1 MSIKLNTAGGCAA
14 LIAFPIGAI
23 VGIIMEI
30 VNWRERRSEEKR
42 LKEEES
48 PEIEEEESPVT
59 DEEMDHAAHMLIDDK
74 VREKCVDFNDKDMVD
89 SVISILTVL
98 AKDVFP
104 TADGDILVLNI
115 TREPDLV
122 ATICICGDSTISKNY
137 ICIIY
142 NDDEGYYFKFNG
154 RKWYFNYSLDKLE
167 NKNIQLEFKFV
178 NKKEQPEFRLQSP
191 IIKL

>member
-14 LIAFPIGAI
+14 LIFFPIGAI

-122 ATICICGDSTISKNY
+122 ATICICGDYTISKNY

-142 NDDEGYYFKFNG
+142 NDDEGVHDG
-154 RKWYFNYSLDKLE
+154 THCRS
-167 NKNIQLEFKFV
+167 
-178 NKKEQPEFRLQSP
+178 
-191 IIKL
+191 